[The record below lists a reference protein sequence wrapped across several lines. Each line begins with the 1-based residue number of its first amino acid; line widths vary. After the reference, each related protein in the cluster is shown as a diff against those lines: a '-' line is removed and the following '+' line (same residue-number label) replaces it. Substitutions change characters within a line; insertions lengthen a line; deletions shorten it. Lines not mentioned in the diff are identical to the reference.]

1 MSPDEQEA
9 RSRRYA
15 HERIVLLPLSSGNIA
30 VFNCA
35 GELCSIEDPYW
46 FSWNHTHKEF
56 KLELKA
62 QWHPP
67 ATRAR
72 PSLEELGL

>member
-35 GELCSIEDPYW
+35 GDLCGIEAPERW
-46 FSWNHTHKEF
+46 KHHVEGGFIEVEMLLS
-56 KLELKA
+56 
-62 QWHPP
+62 WHPP

>member
-9 RSRRYA
+9 RSRRYSNDV
-15 HERIVLLPLSSGNIA
+15 IMLLPLQSGSVAIFNRAGDLCDIMHLDDPQIA
-30 VFNCA
+30 GFMSDIVA
-35 GELCSIEDPYW
+35 
-46 FSWNHTHKEF
+46 H
-56 KLELKA
+56 
-62 QWHPP
+62 WHPP

>member
-9 RSRRYA
+9 RSRRLSNDV
-15 HERIVLLPLSSGNIA
+15 IMLLPLQGGNIA
-30 VFNCA
+30 VFNRA
-35 GELCSIEDPYW
+35 GELCGIVEPLVWDEENFW
-46 FSWNHTHKEF
+46 ENIM
-56 KLELKA
+56 KL
-62 QWHPP
+62 WHPP